1 MRQRLDR
8 FIHHNVTEA
17 IVGILIVLS
26 VALMVVERFTT
37 EAAGIRVFCEDLGN
51 AITALFVVE
60 LSIRWYVARSSRWF
74 WREYWLDVLATL
86 PLARPLRMLRV
97 LRLLRL
103 IRLGIRLSRRTRRLT
118 LLFEEG
124 ISQNLVIIASL
135 VMVFLFGAIGI
146 SLVEQQNPNFGSFGQ
161 AIWWSLVTM
170 MAGEP
175 IGGEPTTWAGRLVTL
190 AVMLG
195 GFTIF
200 AMFTGVISAV
210 MVARLRT
217 GMEAKEMELDDLQ
230 DHYVICGW
238 NRAAPRIIAELQADP
253 LTRNQPIVIVAEL
266 EHDPVL
272 PREGIND
279 GLIFFVREDYT
290 SADVLHRVGLERARR
305 AILLAD
311 KSRHRSDQDRDARTV
326 LAALTIEKLNPGIH
340 TCVELL
346 NRANGKVLELVGV
359 EEILVGDEYMGNV
372 IAHATRTAGL
382 VRALDELLRAN
393 VGNQFY
399 RIALPPGLANQR
411 LDEALIRLKHE
422 RNLLILG
429 VEQAGKRGD
438 DGGAEEKP
446 QLLLNPPPD
455 LILRQPDH
463 LLVIGTGV

>member
-8 FIHHNVTEA
+8 FIHHNATEA
-17 IVGILIVLS
+17 TVGVLIVLS
-26 VALMVVERFTT
+26 VVLMVIERFAP
-37 EAAGIRVFCEDLGN
+37 EEGVSRVLCESLGN

-60 LSIRWYVARSSRWF
+60 LSIRWYVARSTRCF
-74 WREYWLDVLATL
+74 WREYWLDVIATL

-146 SLVEQQNPNFGSFGQ
+146 SLVEQQNPDFSSFGQ

-217 GMEAKEMELDDLQ
+217 GMEAKEMELDELQ

-253 LTRNQPIVIVAEL
+253 TTRRQPIVIVAEL
-266 EHDPVL
+266 EQDPAL
-272 PREGIND
+272 PREGINE
-279 GLIFFVREDYT
+279 GLVFFVREDYT
-290 SADVLHRVGLERARR
+290 SADVLRRVRIDRARR

-311 KSRHRSDQDRDARTV
+311 KSRPRSDQDRDARTV
-326 LAALTIEKLNPGIH
+326 LAALTIEKLSPGIH

-346 NRANGKVLELVGV
+346 NRDNGKVLELAGV
-359 EEILVGDEYMGNV
+359 EEILVGDEYMGNL
-372 IAHATRTAGL
+372 IAHSTRTSGL
-382 VRALDELLRAN
+382 VRALDELLRSG
-393 VGNQFY
+393 VGSQFY
-399 RIALPPGLANQR
+399 RIPVPAELTGFR
-411 LDEALIRLKHE
+411 VGEAISRLKQE
-422 RNLLILG
+422 RNLILMG
-429 VEQAGKRGD
+429 IEQAP
-438 DGGAEEKP
+438 AESTAKP
-446 QLLLNPPPD
+446 ELTLNPSAD
-455 LILRQPDH
+455 LRITAKDH
-463 LLVIGTGV
+463 LLVIGKEA

>member
-8 FIHHNVTEA
+8 FIHHNATESTVA
-17 IVGILIVLS
+17 VLIVLS
-26 VALMVVERFTT
+26 VALMVIERFVVET
-37 EAAGIRVFCEDLGN
+37 RDVRLLCENLGN
-51 AITALFVVE
+51 AITALFVGE

-103 IRLGIRLSRRTRRLT
+103 IRLGVRVSRRTRRMT

-124 ISQNLVIIASL
+124 ISQNLLIIASL

-146 SLVEQQNPNFGSFGQ
+146 SLVEQRNPHFSSFGQ

-217 GMEAKEMELDDLQ
+217 GMEAKEMELDELQ

-253 LTRNQPIVIVAEL
+253 VTRRQPIVIVAEL
-266 EHDPVL
+266 DHDPVL
-272 PREGIND
+272 PRDGINE

-290 SADVLHRVGLERARR
+290 SADVLRRVRLDRARR

-311 KSRHRSDQDRDARTV
+311 KSRPRSDQDRDARTV

-372 IAHATRTAGL
+372 IAHATRTGGL
-382 VRALDELLRAN
+382 VRALDELLRAG

-399 RIALPPGLANQR
+399 RIALPESLAN
-411 LDEALIRLKHE
+411 LPVGEATNRLKRE
-422 RNLLILG
+422 QNLLLLG
-429 VEQAGKRGD
+429 VEQPSSDPAT
-438 DGGAEEKP
+438 KP
-446 QLLLNPPPD
+446 KLILNPPAN
-455 LILRQPDH
+455 LTLSGHEH
-463 LLVIGTGV
+463 LLVIGSAPSN